1 LWLSRRGRSP
11 EQGDAAL
18 SISPTL
24 PLGSATNS
32 SAFWIILLLVWRIA
46 DHQMIF
52 TTPEFRSNEP
62 LTLNQRVQGSNP
74 CAPTKIHRTLQTVI
88 ESGAD
93 FRLSFR
99 QNFSGSFRQ
108 ISSFR
113 SLFKPL
119 PCARTALPHCGFGVE
134 GCHGSR
140 LVPAQTMTK
149 NSSSL
154 A

>member
-1 LWLSRRGRSP
+1 
-11 EQGDAAL
+11 L

-74 CAPTKIHRTLQTVI
+74 CAPTKSSNEFNHLDEGFAGGFWPPELCQHCVNGFFNEELRRLAGPA
-88 ESGAD
+88 GA
-93 FRLSFR
+93 
-99 QNFSGSFRQ
+99 
-108 ISSFR
+108 
-113 SLFKPL
+113 
-119 PCARTALPHCGFGVE
+119 
-134 GCHGSR
+134 
-140 LVPAQTMTK
+140 
-149 NSSSL
+149 
-154 A
+154 